1 MKTLFM
7 AVIAIALAV
16 HAGAQTQQS
25 PYPCLRT
32 FTIANLGNNPTCP
45 STYEGFR
52 KTGLIEVSFT
62 SVVPPDVMAP
72 KIVSLARVD
81 ENGNIIEQ
89 YPVKL
94 VFKGFGSTNY
104 TAEYCFY
111 TESGDNVISASN
123 NYKYKATI
131 QYEGFAVASCDVV
144 NAPPPST
151 LPVKFKQFSAAKNG
165 SSVSLTWT
173 TSAEIDNKGFYV
185 QRYADGT
192 WKDLQFVAS
201 KAPDGQSSTDI
212 DYSYTDMNEVRGIV
226 QYRIRQE
233 DLNGKYSF
241 SEIRLVKESSSG
253 IRTTVYPNPSKGAV
267 SIIMERPDVAYE
279 IQVIEMSGRVVKTFT
294 GVKVSQQV
302 SGLGKGQYLARIT
315 EKQSGTSTTEKFVI
329 Q

>member
-1 MKTLFM
+1 M
-7 AVIAIALAV
+7 AFIAIVLAS
-16 HAGAQTQQS
+16 HAGAQQS

-32 FTIANLGNNPTCP
+32 FSIANLGNNPTCP

-62 SVVPPDVMAP
+62 GAIPPDVTAP
-72 KIVSLARVD
+72 KLVSLARVD
-81 ENGNIIEQ
+81 ANGNILEE

-94 VFKGFGSTNY
+94 LFKKFGTTSY

-111 TESGDNVISASN
+111 TELGDNVISSSN
-123 NYKYKATI
+123 NYLYRATI
-131 QYEGFAVASCDVV
+131 QYEGFSVASCDVV

-151 LPVKFKQFSAAKNG
+151 LPVKFKQFTATKSA
-165 SSVSLTWT
+165 SSVHLSWT

-185 QRYADGT
+185 QRFADGA
-192 WKDLQFVAS
+192 WKDLQFVGS
-201 KAPDGQSSTDI
+201 KAVDGNSSTDT
-212 DYSYTDMNEVRGIV
+212 DYGYTDQTEVRGIV

-241 SEIRLVKESSSG
+241 SEIRLVKESSAT

-267 SIIMERPDVAYE
+267 SIIMERPEVAYE
-279 IQVIEMSGRVVKTFT
+279 IQVVDMTGRMVKTFSS
-294 GVKVSQQV
+294 VKVSQQV
-302 SGLGKGQYLARIT
+302 TGLNKGQYLARIIDKAT
-315 EKQSGTSTTEKFVI
+315 GAASTEKFVI